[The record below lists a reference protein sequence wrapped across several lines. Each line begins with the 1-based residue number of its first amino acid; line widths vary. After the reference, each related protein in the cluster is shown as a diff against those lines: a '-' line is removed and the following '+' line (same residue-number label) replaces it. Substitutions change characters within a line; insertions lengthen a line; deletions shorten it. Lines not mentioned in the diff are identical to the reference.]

1 MKRIWIIPVVAILSI
16 PTLTACREDIPF
28 ASEEAEGT
36 LLSAYKEQMQTRATG
51 GEEYFNIGTKYRI
64 WMNQA
69 GTGSPLNQEIVN
81 GVEGTE
87 AVRGQDNTRY
97 IDLGTYNERL
107 SGNIDFYGFTEATET
122 LELVQESGV
131 QSAYPIELQSSGD
144 YIDYRRGQLLV
155 SEHEETSG
163 VLQMPFKHIMTQVRL
178 ETMKEETVDSELT
191 LKSVEFVGP
200 KESDT
205 SYSGVVTEGT
215 YNVYENAFTSS
226 LVDNRT
232 LSNLSSLR
240 VPYTNEGPTE
250 IRTVLLFPEAGE
262 LPLYYLRVQ
271 FEDLGNFY
279 GKGTDVTIDV
289 PIYDNRVSEATP
301 LHFAQN
307 TSYTLC
313 ITFMSDQAR
322 IVTLVP
328 TVYEWMDGET
338 ESKDEDGDGYQEQ
351 DLGQPV
357 TFNGVMWSDRNLGAT
372 SAHPTRSLDDW
383 NKSVGYFYQ
392 YGRNIPYFP
401 NSLNDDKTI
410 NYNTP
415 LEEALVTDGATQGKR
430 PLYPVVNFASWGMTA
445 LSQTDKIAPTNSVNS
460 ASCVWKQGSYN
471 IDNQYYW
478 GFNFAD
484 GYKANDLKDYDK
496 GWENNTNTPCPSGWR
511 LPTVADF
518 RGIVPGSGY
527 AGNISFRKFSA
538 QHSNGGWNTTSD
550 SSEPDFEDIFSKEKI
565 KDYVGVS
572 GINIDVGKQIYQG
585 FFPCIFRE
593 ETNDPESGYTSKY
606 VLSMMD
612 EDGYHDWNRVNEIS
626 GELRGENNDY
636 TYNWGVIYG
645 IKKQGSSSAYRMKWE
660 VKLLSKNNPVWQEEK
675 NRWCYDTPFRGVL
688 VISRYQASAED
699 DFVADEEGSYES
711 SVKQFDWEHPVEVM
725 YLPIGGFADNW
736 SSGKLGNIGTEF
748 WYAISDRPTPYSN
761 YKNIF
766 WFKFAGSNA
775 ASQTMLI
782 SDKSRMS
789 AAVQIRC
796 VRDLSNK

>member
-16 PTLTACREDIPF
+16 PTFTACREDIPF

-51 GEEYFNIGTKYRI
+51 GEKYFEIGTKYRI

-69 GTGSPLNQEIVN
+69 ETDSPLNQEIVN

-107 SGNIDFYGFTEATET
+107 SGNIDFYGFTKATET
-122 LELVQESGV
+122 LVQESEV

-178 ETMKEETVDSELT
+178 ETMKEETVNSELT
-191 LKSVEFVGP
+191 LTSVKFVGS

-205 SYSGVVTEGT
+205 YSGVVTEGT
-215 YNVYENAFTSS
+215 YNVFNNTFANPRHETRTISLAPSFTIP
-226 LVDNRT
+226 NT
-232 LSNLSSLR
+232 IN
-240 VPYTNEGPTE
+240 GPKE
-250 IRTVLLFPEAGE
+250 IRTVLLFPEAKE
-262 LPLYYLRVQ
+262 LPLYYLRVTFNDSQ
-271 FEDLGNFY
+271 NFY
-279 GKGTDVTIDV
+279 GKGRQVTIDV
-289 PIYDNRVSEATP
+289 PIYDNRASVATP

-372 SAHPTRSLDDW
+372 SAHPTRSIDDW
-383 NKSVGYFYQ
+383 YKSVGYFYQ

-401 NSLNDDKTI
+401 NLLNEDNTI
-410 NYNTP
+410 NLNTP
-415 LEEALVTDGATQGKR
+415 LEEALVTNGKAQGER
-430 PLYPVVNFASWGMTA
+430 NLYPVVNFASWGMTA
-445 LSQTDKIAPTNSVNS
+445 LSQTDKIEPVDGGVK
-460 ASCVWKQGSYN
+460 CVWKQGSYN
-471 IDNQYYW
+471 INNQYYW
-478 GFNFAD
+478 GFTYAS
-484 GYKANDLKDYDK
+484 GYETIYLEGYDH

-527 AGNISFRKFSA
+527 AGNISFRKFSGVDE
-538 QHSNGGWNTTSD
+538 NGSWKANPNYE
-550 SSEPDFEDIFSKEKI
+550 EPNF
-565 KDYVGVS
+565 
-572 GINIDVGKQIYQG
+572 NIL
-585 FFPCIFRE
+585 FR
-593 ETNDPESGYTSKY
+593 K
-606 VLSMMD
+606 
-612 EDGYHDWNRVNEIS
+612 RI
-626 GELRGENNDY
+626 
-636 TYNWGVIYG
+636 
-645 IKKQGSSSAYRMKWE
+645 
-660 VKLLSKNNPVWQEEK
+660 
-675 NRWCYDTPFRGVL
+675 
-688 VISRYQASAED
+688 
-699 DFVADEEGSYES
+699 
-711 SVKQFDWEHPVEVM
+711 
-725 YLPIGGFADNW
+725 
-736 SSGKLGNIGTEF
+736 
-748 WYAISDRPTPYSN
+748 
-761 YKNIF
+761 
-766 WFKFAGSNA
+766 
-775 ASQTMLI
+775 
-782 SDKSRMS
+782 
-789 AAVQIRC
+789 
-796 VRDLSNK
+796 

>member
-1 MKRIWIIPVVAILSI
+1 MKRIWMFPVVAILSI
-16 PTLTACREDIPF
+16 PTFTACREDIPF
-28 ASEEAEGT
+28 ASEEVEGT

-51 GEEYFNIGTKYRI
+51 GEEYFEIGTKYRI
-64 WMNQA
+64 WMNLA
-69 GTGSPLNQEIVN
+69 GKDSPLNQEIVN

-97 IDLGTYNERL
+97 IDLGTYNEHL
-107 SGNIDFYGFTEATET
+107 SGSIDFYGFTDATKT
-122 LELVQESGV
+122 LVEGISEST
-131 QSAYPIELQSSGD
+131 YEIKLQSDGD
-144 YIDYRRGQLLV
+144 YKDYRRGQLLA
-155 SEHEETSG
+155 SEHVETSG
-163 VLQMPFKHIMTQVRL
+163 VLRMPFKHIMAQVRL
-178 ETMKEETVDSELT
+178 ETMKEEAVNSDLT
-191 LKSVEFVGP
+191 LESVEFVGE
-200 KESDT
+200 KESDDN
-205 SYSGVVTEGT
+205 YSGVVTEGT
-215 YNVYENAFTSS
+215 YNVFDNKFAGSTSRT
-226 LVDNRT
+226 RT
-232 LSNLSSLR
+232 LSELSLS
-240 VPYTNEGPTE
+240 VPVTNKGPAE
-250 IRTVLLFPEAGE
+250 IRTILLFPEE
-262 LPLYYLRVQ
+262 QTSSSPLYYLRVT
-271 FEDLGNFY
+271 FSDPDNFY
-279 GKGTDVTIDV
+279 KKGTTSVVIDV
-289 PIYDNRVSEATP
+289 PIYDNRVSGATP

-372 SAHPTRSLDDW
+372 SAQPTRSIDDW
-383 NKSVGYFYQ
+383 YKSVGYFYQ

-401 NSLNDDKTI
+401 NLLNADGTI
-410 NYNTP
+410 NLNTP
-415 LEEALVTDGATQGKR
+415 LKEALVTGGVAQGVR
-430 PLYPVVNFASWGMTA
+430 PLYPVVNFASWGLSA
-445 LSQTDKIAPTNSVNS
+445 LDQIDKIDPVDGDEVR
-460 ASCVWKQGSYN
+460 CVWKQGSYN
-471 IDNQYYW
+471 ASNQYYW
-478 GFNFAD
+478 GFTYAN
-484 GYKANDLKDYDK
+484 GYKTSFLEGYDN
-496 GWENNTNTPCPSGWR
+496 GWEDNTNTPCPSGWR

-527 AGNISFRKFSA
+527 AGNITFRKFSNVDG
-538 QHSNGGWNTTSD
+538 NGSWIADPND
-550 SSEPDFEDIFSKEKI
+550 KEPYFEDLFSKDNIERYKGVPG
-565 KDYVGVS
+565 VG
-572 GINIDVGKQIYQG
+572 IDVNKQIYQG
-585 FFPCIFRE
+585 SFPCIFRE
-593 ETNDPESGYTSKY
+593 EQNDPESGYTSKY

-612 EDGYHDWNRVNEIS
+612 EDGYHDWNRVKEIA
-626 GELRGENNDY
+626 GELRGETNDY

-645 IKKQGSSSAYRMKWE
+645 IKKQGTSSAYRLKWE
-660 VKLLSKNNPVWQEEK
+660 VKLLSETDPVWQTGQNCWLYK
-675 NRWCYDTPFRGVL
+675 NPFRGVL

-699 DFVADEEGSYES
+699 DFVEDTDGSYES

-736 SSGKLGNIGTEF
+736 SKGKLGNIGTEL
-748 WYAISDRPTPYSN
+748 WYAISDRPTPYST

>member
-16 PTLTACREDIPF
+16 PTFTACREDIPF
-28 ASEEAEGT
+28 ASEEAEST

-51 GEEYFNIGTKYRI
+51 GEEYFAIGTKYRI

-69 GTGSPLNQEIVN
+69 GMDSPLNQEIEN
-81 GVEGTE
+81 GVEGKE
-87 AVRGQDNTRY
+87 AVRGQDNTQY
-97 IDLGTYNERL
+97 IDLGTYNEHL

-122 LELVQESGV
+122 LVQKSKV
-131 QSAYPIELQSSGD
+131 QSAYLIELQKSSGD
-144 YIDYRRGQLLV
+144 YIDYRRGQLLAL
-155 SEHEETSG
+155 EHVETSG

-191 LKSVEFVGP
+191 LESVEFVGS

-205 SYSGVVTEGT
+205 SYSGVVTKGT
-215 YNVYENAFTSS
+215 YNVYNNTFADPTYGTRTISLAPSFTIP
-226 LVDNRT
+226 NT
-232 LSNLSSLR
+232 IN
-240 VPYTNEGPTE
+240 GPKE
-250 IRTVLLFPEAGE
+250 IRTILLFPEAE
-262 LPLYYLRVQ
+262 TLPLYYLRVQ
-271 FEDLGNFY
+271 FNDSKNFY
-279 GKGTDVTIDV
+279 GKGTEVTIDV

-351 DLGQPV
+351 DLGQPE

-372 SAHPTRSLDDW
+372 SAHPTRSIDDW
-383 NKSVGYFYQ
+383 YKSVGYFYQ

-401 NSLNDDKTI
+401 NSLNSDGTI
-410 NYNTP
+410 KLNTP
-415 LEEALVTDGATQGKR
+415 LEDALVTNGKAQGDR
-430 PLYPVVNFASWGMTA
+430 NLYPVVNFASWGMTA
-445 LSQTDKIAPTNSVNS
+445 LSQTDKIKPVDGGVK
-460 ASCVWKQGSYN
+460 CVWKQGSYN
-471 IDNQYYW
+471 INNQYYW
-478 GFNFAD
+478 GFTYAS
-484 GYKANDLKDYDK
+484 GYETKYLEGYDH

-527 AGNISFRKFSA
+527 AGNISFRKFSGVDE
-538 QHSNGGWNTTSD
+538 NGSWKADPND
-550 SSEPDFEDIFSKEKI
+550 EEPNFNILFSKANI
-565 KDYVGVS
+565 GDYKGVTS
-572 GINIDVGKQIYQG
+572 IGIAVNKQIYQG

-593 ETNDPESGYTSKY
+593 ELDDPESGYTSKY

-626 GELRGENNDY
+626 GELRAKNNDY

-645 IKKQGSSSAYRMKWE
+645 IKKQGSASAYRMKWE

-699 DFVADEEGSYES
+699 DFVADADGSYES
-711 SVKQFDWEHPVEVM
+711 SVKQFDWEHPIEVM

-736 SSGKLGNIGTEF
+736 SAGKLGNIGTEL
-748 WYAISDRPTPYSN
+748 WYAISDRPTPYST

-775 ASQTMLI
+775 DSQTMLI

>member
-1 MKRIWIIPVVAILSI
+1 MKRIWIIPLVAILSI
-16 PTLTACREDIPF
+16 PTFTACREDIPF

-51 GEEYFNIGTKYRI
+51 GEEYFEIGTKYRI

-69 GTGSPLNQEIVN
+69 GTDSPLNQEIVN
-81 GVEGTE
+81 GVEGKE

-107 SGNIDFYGFTEATET
+107 SGNIDFYGFTEATKT

-131 QSAYPIELQSSGD
+131 QSAYPIKLQDSGD
-144 YIDYRRGQLLV
+144 YIDYRRGQLLA
-155 SEHEETSG
+155 SEHVETSG
-163 VLQMPFKHIMTQVRL
+163 VLQMPFKHIMAQVRL
-178 ETMKEETVDSELT
+178 ETMKEETVNSELT
-191 LKSVEFVGP
+191 LTSVKFVGS

-205 SYSGVVTEGT
+205 YSGVVTEGT
-215 YNVYENAFTSS
+215 YNVYNNTFANPRHETRTISLAPFFTIP
-226 LVDNRT
+226 NT
-232 LSNLSSLR
+232 IN
-240 VPYTNEGPTE
+240 GPKE
-250 IRTVLLFPEAGE
+250 IRTVLLFPEAKE
-262 LPLYYLRVQ
+262 LPLYYLRVTFNDSQ
-271 FEDLGNFY
+271 NFY
-279 GKGTDVTIDV
+279 GKGTQVTIDV
-289 PIYDNRVSEATP
+289 PIYDNRASVATP

-338 ESKDEDGDGYQEQ
+338 ESKDENGDGYQEQ

-372 SAHPTRSLDDW
+372 SAHPTRSIDDW
-383 NKSVGYFYQ
+383 YKSVGYFYQ

-401 NSLNDDKTI
+401 NSLNDDGTI
-410 NYNTP
+410 KLNTP
-415 LEEALVTDGATQGKR
+415 LEDALVTDGATQGTR

-445 LSQTDKIAPTNSVNS
+445 LSQTDKIKPVNGGVK
-460 ASCVWKQGSYN
+460 CVWKQGSYN
-471 IDNQYYW
+471 INNQYYW
-478 GFNFAD
+478 GFTYAS
-484 GYKANDLKDYDK
+484 GYETKYLEGYDH

-527 AGNISFRKFSA
+527 AGNISFRKFSGV
-538 QHSNGGWNTTSD
+538 HGNGSWSTVSD
-550 SSEPDFEDIFSKEKI
+550 NQEPNFLDIFSKEKI
-565 KDYVGVS
+565 TDYVGVS
-572 GINIDVGKQIYQG
+572 SINIDVDEPIYQG

-612 EDGYHDWNRVNEIS
+612 EDGYRDWNRVNEIS
-626 GELRGENNDY
+626 GELRGKNNDY

-699 DFVADEEGSYES
+699 DFVVDADGSYES

-736 SSGKLGNIGTEF
+736 SAGKLGNIGTEL
-748 WYAISDRPTPYSN
+748 WYAISDRPTPYST

-782 SDKSRMS
+782 SDKSLMS

>member
-16 PTLTACREDIPF
+16 PTFTACREDIPF

-64 WMNQA
+64 WMNLA
-69 GTGSPLNQEIVN
+69 GTNNPLNQEIEN

-87 AVRGQDNTRY
+87 AVRGQGNTHY

-122 LELVQESGV
+122 LVQERKV

-163 VLQMPFKHIMTQVRL
+163 VLQMPFKHIMAQVRL

-191 LKSVEFVGP
+191 LKSVEFVGS

-205 SYSGVVTEGT
+205 YSGVVTEGT
-215 YNVYENAFTSS
+215 YNVYNNTFADLTYETRTISLASSFTIP
-226 LVDNRT
+226 NT
-232 LSNLSSLR
+232 IN
-240 VPYTNEGPTE
+240 GPKE
-250 IRTVLLFPEAGE
+250 IRTILLFPEAKK
-262 LPLYYLRVQ
+262 LPLYYLHVT
-271 FEDLGNFY
+271 FNDSKNFY
-279 GKGTDVTIDV
+279 GKGTQVTIDV

-372 SAHPTRSLDDW
+372 SAHPTRSIDDW
-383 NKSVGYFYQ
+383 YKSVGYFYQ

-401 NSLNDDKTI
+401 NSLNEDNTI
-410 NYNTP
+410 NFNTP

-430 PLYPVVNFASWGMTA
+430 NLYPVVNFASWGMTA
-445 LSQTDKIAPTNSVNS
+445 LSQTDKIKPVDGGVK
-460 ASCVWKQGSYN
+460 CVWEQGSYN
-471 IDNQYYW
+471 INNQYYW
-478 GFNFAD
+478 GFTYAS
-484 GYKANDLKDYDK
+484 GYETKYLEGYDH

-527 AGNISFRKFSA
+527 AGNISFRKFSGV
-538 QHSNGGWNTTSD
+538 HGNGGWNTTPD
-550 SSEPDFEDIFSKEKI
+550 NNEPDFKDIFSKEKI

-572 GINIDVGKQIYQG
+572 GINIDVGEPIYQG

-612 EDGYHDWNRVNEIS
+612 EDGYRDWNRVNEIS

-645 IKKQGSSSAYRMKWE
+645 IKKQGSASAYRMKWE
-660 VKLLSKNNPVWQEEK
+660 VKLLSKNNPAWQEEN

-699 DFVADEEGSYES
+699 DFVADTDGSYES

-736 SSGKLGNIGTEF
+736 SKGKLGNIGTEL
-748 WYAISDRPTPYSN
+748 WYAISDRPTPYST

-782 SDKSRMS
+782 SDKSLMS